1 MPGNAAL
8 RDTLLKYET
17 YVWNALVAGDRNADA
32 TALHDS
38 FLGVYPSGFATKAEH
53 VNQLDQG
60 GTMAS
65 FTLSQ
70 IKARPLGPDHALLSY
85 RAVFNRSAKAAPET
99 MFVSS
104 IWQNTTGRWVNIF
117 SQDTPA
123 SD

>member
-1 MPGNAAL
+1 MPDNTAL

-17 YVWNALVAGDRNADA
+17 VVWNALVTGDQNADSA
-32 TALHDS
+32 ALHHS

-53 VNQLDQG
+53 VGQLDHG
-60 GTMAS
+60 ASVTS

-70 IKARPLGPDHALLSY
+70 ITARPLGPDHALLSY
-85 RAVFNRSAKAAPET
+85 RAVFSRSATPAPET

-104 IWQNTTGRWVNIF
+104 IWQRKTGGWVNIF
-117 SQDTPA
+117 SQYTPA

>member
-1 MPGNAAL
+1 MPDETAL

-17 YVWNALVAGDRNADA
+17 DVWNALVAGDKIADA
-32 TALHDS
+32 AALHDS

-53 VNQLDQG
+53 VGQLDQG
-60 GTMAS
+60 ATMSS

-70 IKARPLGPDHALLSY
+70 ITARPLGPDHALLSY
-85 RAVFNRSAKAAPET
+85 RAVFSHSAKAAPET

-104 IWQNTTGRWVNIF
+104 IWQKTTDRWINIF